1 MLKQKQSLSTS
12 HRYPTLAAISLLTI
26 LTSGCT
32 VLQDF
37 FSDTD
42 PNAGLP
48 PCVDSYCNCGDF
60 RNQALAQLVLDSYW
74 EDPYQLD
81 GDGNGKACE
90 RLPAEDSPL
99 DPETYFSNNLHLVLG
114 NPSHAGKTNPDNYLI
129 ERNQYALA
137 YSQSRGILQWASWV
151 LNPNWVGRT
160 DRQDDFRPDGGLPK
174 GTYQVTS
181 RDYTG
186 SGYDRGH
193 MVPSADRT
201 RTKRDNSSTFLMS
214 NIFPQTPENNRG
226 PWREFESYCRDLVY
240 QQGKTLYIIG
250 GVYGQRKE
258 LADGKVTVPSRTWK
272 IVVIFD
278 TDEPTVEAV
287 STQTETIAIDMPN
300 GDNLDEQWQT
310 YLTSIDRIELA
321 TGYDFLADVPETVQE
336 KLEMRW

>member
-1 MLKQKQSLSTS
+1 
-12 HRYPTLAAISLLTI
+12 
-26 LTSGCT
+26 
-32 VLQDF
+32 
-37 FSDTD
+37 
-42 PNAGLP
+42 
-48 PCVDSYCNCGDF
+48 
-60 RNQALAQLVLDSYW
+60 
-74 EDPYQLD
+74 
-81 GDGNGKACE
+81 
-90 RLPAEDSPL
+90 
-99 DPETYFSNNLHLVLG
+99 
-114 NPSHAGKTNPDNYLI
+114 
-129 ERNQYALA
+129 
-137 YSQSRGILQWASWV
+137 
-151 LNPNWVGRT
+151 
-160 DRQDDFRPDGGLPK
+160 
-174 GTYQVTS
+174 
-181 RDYTG
+181 
-186 SGYDRGH
+186 
-193 MVPSADRT
+193 
-201 RTKRDNSSTFLMS
+201 MS